1 MRHALFVPNFG
12 TFSDPSLVADL
23 GARSEATGWDG
34 LFLWDHVVHRSGD
47 EEVVD
52 PWMALALVAART
64 SRIKLGPL
72 ITPLPRRRPWNVA
85 RQAVTLDRLSGGR
98 AVLGVGLGTH
108 GTLEFTGFSEQEDP
122 VTRGAML
129 DEALGVIEELW
140 SGEVVHHDGPH
151 YKVEGVRFRPGPV
164 QKPLPIWV
172 AAEWPNRRPLLRAS
186 RFQGVVPLRLPGPA
200 ALAEVFATVG
210 EGKDVAVKAGGHP
223 VSSWEDAGAT
233 WILHEVG
240 SGEPVERVE
249 EIIDAGP

>member
-52 PWMALALVAART
+52 PWMALALAASRT

-98 AVLGVGLGTH
+98 AVLGVGLGT
-108 GTLEFTGFSEQEDP
+108 
-122 VTRGAML
+122 
-129 DEALGVIEELW
+129 
-140 SGEVVHHDGPH
+140 
-151 YKVEGVRFRPGPV
+151 
-164 QKPLPIWV
+164 
-172 AAEWPNRRPLLRAS
+172 
-186 RFQGVVPLRLPGPA
+186 
-200 ALAEVFATVG
+200 
-210 EGKDVAVKAGGHP
+210 
-223 VSSWEDAGAT
+223 
-233 WILHEVG
+233 
-240 SGEPVERVE
+240 
-249 EIIDAGP
+249 